1 MLKLQKFF
9 DTITDIIG
17 YIAVAAMLLMTL
29 NVFYD
34 VIMRYF
40 FLNVSIA
47 MQELEWHLFSVLIL
61 FGISYALKSDQHVRV
76 DLIYDNLSDRKK
88 AMINMIGAVIFIL
101 PITLIVGIS
110 SIDNAY
116 AAYTSMEKSGDP
128 GGLPYRFIVKGL
140 IPVAFLF
147 LLLSTIGFFLKNLNV
162 YNGLLNFDEN
172 ALQNTIKELQDQV
185 QSNNKS
191 ELKE

>member
-9 DTITDIIG
+9 DTITDIVG

-147 LLLSTIGFFLKNLNV
+147 LLFSTIGFFLKNLNV
-162 YNGLLNFDEN
+162 YNGLLKFDNN

-185 QSNNKS
+185 QSNHKS
-191 ELKE
+191 ELK